1 MKVFATF
8 VLVLA
13 SLVSTH
19 ADTTQT
25 WDVTASC
32 TTADGLA
39 CPDPANISAVF
50 TTEMVTQVYV
60 DPSGS
65 EVPTLMTEMAI
76 TDIQGTYDG
85 QPMLFAFSGFFCPP
99 FMQPD
104 GTPECPS
111 FIAGGNQYV
120 LETLGYTFLEGDT
133 GANVG
138 LFETLDW
145 NAVEV
150 PEPPLFWLLLTALLL
165 LGLSKWAQ
173 MSLRKLS
180 KS

>member
-1 MKVFATF
+1 MKVFAVF
-8 VLVLA
+8 VLVLVG
-13 SLVSTH
+13 LVPCH

-25 WDVTASC
+25 WNVTASC

-50 TTEMVTQVYV
+50 TTELITQIYV

-65 EVPTLMTEMAI
+65 EEPTLETEMALMGF
-76 TDIQGTYDG
+76 QGTYDG
-85 QPMLFAFSGFFCPP
+85 QPMSGGIGAGCIP
-99 FMQPD
+99 FLQP
-104 GTPECPS
+104 GGSPECVS
-111 FIAGGNQYV
+111 FGAGGFQYV
-120 LETLGYTFLEGDT
+120 LMTLGFTFLEGNT

-150 PEPPLFWLLLTALLL
+150 PEPPLFSLLLTALLL
-165 LGLSKWAQ
+165 LGLSRWAQ

-180 KS
+180 GR

>member
-1 MKVFATF
+1 VKVFATF

-13 SLVSTH
+13 ALVPTR

-32 TTADGLA
+32 TTADGVA

-50 TTEMVTQVYV
+50 TTELITQIYV

-65 EVPTLMTEMAI
+65 EEPTLETEMAVMGF
-76 TDIQGTYDG
+76 QGTYDG
-85 QPMLFAFSGFFCPP
+85 QPMSGAAYGCIP
-99 FMQPD
+99 FLQP
-104 GTPECPS
+104 GGSPECTS
-111 FIAGGNQYV
+111 FIAGGEQYV
-120 LETLGYTFLEGDT
+120 LNTLGYTLLEGDT
-133 GANVG
+133 AANVG
-138 LFETLDW
+138 LFETLNW
-145 NAVEV
+145 SAVEV

-165 LGLSKWAQ
+165 LVLMRWAQ

-180 KS
+180 GR